1 MFLTKDELNSLKLA
15 VDRVLD
21 AGTRGKITGED
32 FFQAL
37 QAVVA
42 AAASNPEQIQTAE
55 TLAKTGLIPDFLKG
69 LPYRSDVDG
78 HEQ

>member
-1 MFLTKDELNSLKLA
+1 MPTTFFSALAKFLWDGCEDELNSLKLA

-42 AAASNPEQIQTAE
+42 AAASSRFA
-55 TLAKTGLIPDFLKG
+55 
-69 LPYRSDVDG
+69 
-78 HEQ
+78 